1 MPKYSEDENEG
12 TKRSMTVEGFDIS
25 DADRAEYEK
34 PGHVVFMG
42 IPDAYRNAARK
53 LEELFHTAGA
63 YIVTD
68 ADRAAAGLPM
78 RDHNGLTLE
87 ELVVI
92 EAKMMQ
98 AMMETLPGRQIF
110 YEVDGKPAVEKVK
123 P

>member
-1 MPKYSEDENEG
+1 MRPALTINRRHLRTNQLMHMVLHHLRPILDSHPD
-12 TKRSMTVEGFDIS
+12 
-25 DADRAEYEK
+25 
-34 PGHVVFMG
+34 
-42 IPDAYRNAARK
+42 PDAYRNAARK

-98 AMMETLPGRQIF
+98 AMMETLPSRRIL
-110 YEVDGKPAVEKVK
+110 YEVDGKPVVEKVK